1 MAQMQPNRQGKPEA
15 INNLTYDLATLL
27 ANCGDAVDA
36 LDEYIED
43 AKSCNDQDAVR
54 VFQQIRDDENRHCD
68 MVKRLIEN
76 QVRTGSF

>member
-1 MAQMQPNRQGKPEA
+1 MAQLQPNREGKPEA
-15 INNLTYDLATLL
+15 ISNLTYDLATLL

-36 LDEYIED
+36 LDDYIED

-54 VFQQIRDDENRHCD
+54 VFQQMRDDETKHCD

-76 QVRTGSF
+76 QVRSGKL

>member
-1 MAQMQPNRQGKPEA
+1 MAQLQPDRQGKPEA

-54 VFQQIRDDENRHCD
+54 VFQQMRDDETKHCD

-76 QVRTGSF
+76 QVKSGKF